1 MSRKF
6 LTPIDLTKNELQNAR
21 IQNLASAPSSP
32 VTGQIYYDTTLNGL
46 YIYNG
51 TAWALAG
58 GVSSGT
64 LSARPAATAVASGS
78 FYYATDTYVIY
89 YSNGSTWQ
97 QVGIGPNTTDTLTNK
112 TLTSPKIL
120 GPMYIQ
126 SGGGAGG
133 LNNTITA
140 NNSTGVLTVNST
152 YGVEIDATGNINLGP
167 SGTATVNSDVIT
179 TNTASQTV
187 TNKTLGSGT
196 SLSASLNAGANKI
209 TNLASPTASTD
220 AANKAYVDAAAS
232 SLNVHG
238 SVEYLIAGVLAG
250 TYTAGSTGADGGTG
264 VGATIT
270 LSATG
275 TLTVDSGPDPLQVND
290 RVLVAG
296 GVTAYAGASSIVN
309 GIYVVTNNGAGAQ
322 NIVLTRATDYDNH
335 VAGQVVAGDF
345 VFVAYGNTYGKTGWV
360 QVNEGSLTSNP
371 ADGIIIGTD
380 PIAWGQFSGAGT
392 YTASNGVALSGSN
405 FFFNPASGGGLQT
418 GSSGAS
424 ILLPA
429 NSGLSTSSSG
439 LAVGAGSG
447 ITVSGGNVSLTNNS
461 VTVNGN
467 TVALG
472 GSTTVTATTTNALT
486 LGTGLTGTSFNGSSA
501 VTAAIDTSVVVRKYA
516 AAVGDGTSTSITVT
530 HNLGTRDVQVTLY
543 DASSYAEVMADVTHA
558 TTNTITLA
566 FSVAPTSSQYRV
578 VVFG

>member
-1 MSRKF
+1 
-6 LTPIDLTKNELQNAR
+6 
-21 IQNLASAPSSP
+21 
-32 VTGQIYYDTTLNGL
+32 
-46 YIYNG
+46 
-51 TAWALAG
+51 
-58 GVSSGT
+58 
-64 LSARPAATAVASGS
+64 
-78 FYYATDTYVIY
+78 
-89 YSNGSTWQ
+89 
-97 QVGIGPNTTDTLTNK
+97 
-112 TLTSPKIL
+112 
-120 GPMYIQ
+120 MYIQ

-196 SLSASLNAGANKI
+196 SLSASLNAGSNKI

-238 SVEYLIAGVLAG
+238 SVEYLISGVLAG
-250 TYTAGSTGADGGTG
+250 TYTPGSTGADGGTG

-290 RVLVAG
+290 RVLIAG

-322 NIVLTRATDYDNH
+322 NIVFTRATDYDNH
-335 VAGQVVAGDF
+335 ISGQVVAGDF

-380 PIAWGQFSGAGT
+380 PISWGQFSGAGT
-392 YTASNGVALSGSN
+392 YTASNGVALSGNN
-405 FFFNPASGGGLQT
+405 FFFNPTSSGGLQT
-418 GSSGAS
+418 GPSGAA

-439 LAVGAGSG
+439 LAVGAGTG
-447 ITVSGGNVSLTNNS
+447 ITVSGSTVALTNTS

-472 GSTTVTATTTNALT
+472 GSTTITANTTNALT

-516 AAVGDGTSTSITVT
+516 AAVGDGTSTSITIT

-543 DASSYAEVMADVTHA
+543 DATSYAEVMADVTHA